1 MVEMDVKPFIDA
13 ACINQGQEFEFVDE
27 GEFSEIQIG
36 TEDKPET
43 KQVFRITV
51 KTNNIEYFWTMNTTS
66 KLNFIK
72 KYGRDSKAWIGKKGI
87 FSLVKH
93 KVFGQMKDVVYGEPK
108 VEVKK

>member
-13 ACINQGQEFEFVDE
+13 SCVKQGQEFEFVDE
-27 GEFSEIQIG
+27 GEFSDIEIEKDG
-36 TEDKPET
+36 KTEI